1 MDLSGII
8 SISGK
13 PGLYKVVASNKT
25 SLVVESLVD
34 GKKTTALPTHRIS
47 ALEDIAIYTEDDDIP
62 LKDVYSTIFDKENGG
77 AAPNH
82 KTDMSELKA
91 YMLEI
96 LPDYDQDR
104 VYNSDLK
111 KLFQW
116 FNLLV
121 TNGILFDNKEEEEK
135 PKKETT
141 KKTVAKK
148 TATKTAARRA
158 SASKATAAK
167 ASPKNAAKARVKKST
182 NGVAVVA

>member
-104 VYNSDLK
+104 VYNSDIK

-116 FNLLV
+116 YNVLHSADALKPESEEEAV
-121 TNGILFDNKEEEEK
+121 AAEEEE
-135 PKKETT
+135 
-141 KKTVAKK
+141 
-148 TATKTAARRA
+148 
-158 SASKATAAK
+158 
-167 ASPKNAAKARVKKST
+167 
-182 NGVAVVA
+182 